1 MVRDVGGRP
10 QPGYYL
16 PNDEVGHNEI
26 VIMMSMKM
34 LCYRLQTQS
43 GVRMEEMIGWA
54 GCCLGMW
61 CGFSHIGPLAQ
72 VISPQSGH

>member
-43 GVRMEEMIGWA
+43 GVRMEEMIG
-54 GCCLGMW
+54 
-61 CGFSHIGPLAQ
+61 
-72 VISPQSGH
+72 

>member
-1 MVRDVGGRP
+1 MYYVTLALRIRSTQTLKIAVVGDVGGRP

-34 LCYRLQTQS
+34 LCYRLLKS
-43 GVRMEEMIGWA
+43 GVRM
-54 GCCLGMW
+54 
-61 CGFSHIGPLAQ
+61 
-72 VISPQSGH
+72 